1 MLFKILF
8 FFQFEFWRLNDAKEF
23 QKESN
28 CQPDLVSRVRLS
40 FPVSLRIR
48 LISGGLE
55 PVLSHT
61 EILCLAS
68 SYIQFSTNIKC
79 TTIRLK
85 PVF

>member
-48 LISGGLE
+48 LISNGLK

-61 EILCLAS
+61 EKL
-68 SYIQFSTNIKC
+68 
-79 TTIRLK
+79 
-85 PVF
+85 